1 MPQKLIRLT
10 STSGDGVFDGLFNEE
25 ILIKEKS
32 EIALQSLTIERKS
45 QEIEITNAN
54 SEINFS
60 SVGVDYNQAGVII
73 PNKTYNKTNSV
84 EFLNN
89 VTTAANS
96 VCSMLTTAGEMNIQW
111 NCGLVDDGRVSIS
124 AGVSP
129 FYTLDEV
136 GTGTDAAAGP
146 DFSILDRSVVNNVA
160 SAEVVKA
167 GQEYQVGEKGIWRES
182 DTVAATTNLN
192 ESYMWGTEPFIK
204 STGALRTR
212 IKRLNTNGAGTD
224 SWTFGLVKGASGLTK
239 LRNSTLELTDV
250 EYAIRARG
258 HNTAMQYQAGAA
270 GTLTDTVTPI
280 NHTLAN
286 PFNKNDVCEILIDGG
301 QFVGK
306 IHQNNAVG
314 GTGTDIVTTLDAID
328 VEEGADYYWF
338 ISLHEGKDNAVL
350 DLTNVSLDP
359 FAPGSLDARKALVN
373 QRLTSAAEQTG
384 LTTVVIYDRDTALNG
399 SWRFVPESV
408 GNTTV
413 ANFLGFK
420 SNELTPTVYE
430 PKITAIDLN
439 SGSQYF
445 LTLGF
450 SWTAGELY
458 DFATDD
464 YLVDTQT
471 FTLDSFDSFGLSSN
485 ERNAGSGGSRRNIL
499 ATIPDGGTAIAGT
512 ANEIVQFQPN
522 TLFYIAI
529 KNRTDIVTRQLRF
542 RVLTGSYN
550 EIKTEGLCAM
560 TLLIKEPYE

>member
-10 STSGDGVFDGLFNEE
+10 SSSGDGVFNGLFNEDIIIPE
-25 ILIKEKS
+25 NS

-60 SVGVDYNQAGVII
+60 SVGVDYNQAGAII

-89 VTTAANS
+89 VTNAANS
-96 VCSMLTTAGEMNIQW
+96 VCSMSTTAGEMNIQW
-111 NCGLVDDGRVSIS
+111 KCGLVNDGRVSIS

-136 GTGTDAAAGP
+136 GTGTDDAAGP
-146 DFSILDRSVVNNVA
+146 DFSILDRSVVNNVP

-306 IHQNNAVG
+306 IHQNDAAG

-328 VEEGADYYWF
+328 VEEGVDYYWF

-359 FAPGSLDARKALVN
+359 FASGSLDARRALVN
-373 QRLTSAAEQTG
+373 QRLTSVAEQTA

-408 GNTTV
+408 SNTTV

-430 PKITAIDLN
+430 PKITATDLN
-439 SGSQYF
+439 SGSDYL

-471 FTLDSFDSFGLSSN
+471 FTIDSFDSFGLSSN

-499 ATIPDGGTAIAGT
+499 ATIPDGGTPIAGT

-529 KNRTDIVTRQLRF
+529 KNRGDVVTRQLRF
-542 RVLTGSYN
+542 RVLSGRYGA
-550 EIKTEGLCAM
+550 IKTEGLCAM
-560 TLLIKEPYE
+560 TLLIKEPYD